1 MLGEA
6 EGVQIK
12 QWVGEKNGGVNKH
25 SRDKQTQ
32 REKDKE
38 TKTARRYVSEIMNIV
53 DNVVVERSAW
63 SGK

>member
-12 QWVGEKNGGVNKH
+12 QWVGERNGSGSKY
-25 SRDKQTQ
+25 SRNKQTQ

-63 SGK
+63 SGR